1 MTALMT
7 PMDEL
12 RIAVGR
18 TKALADV
25 ALKEFDDASW
35 GDADPEQVER
45 VAYMLEAVASAA
57 TTAVGAVNRFEI
69 AIVNQQPVP
78 RDEQW

>member
-1 MTALMT
+1 MTALTT

-25 ALKEFDDASW
+25 AVSEYDNASW
-35 GDADPEQVER
+35 GDADPEQCER
-45 VAYMLEAVASAA
+45 MAYQLEAVADAA
-57 TTAVGAVNRFEI
+57 TKAVGAVDRFEI
-69 AIVNQQPVP
+69 AIANQQPVP